1 MLALAAAVLAA
12 ACSLASLRRV
22 WLAANP
28 TALHPDELLRA
39 LSGGTARTHTRAPRA
54 EMLARL
60 EDVVARVPDADW
72 ERELLVA
79 ARAEPEAARAAFVNE
94 QLTELDYRIQRW
106 ARVPRVCASIAASG
120 GLLLATLVLRK
131 GLASAEALPPEL
143 AELVLRGLV
152 GEALTVVALGVT
164 GAVVCI
170 TAQGQA
176 KRLATDRA
184 TSADRLV
191 AGLEGQAESSA

>member
-12 ACSLASLRRV
+12 ACSVASLRRV

-28 TALHPDELLRA
+28 TALHPDELLRS
-39 LSGGTARTHTRAPRA
+39 LSGGTARTHTRAPRE

-60 EDVVARVPDADW
+60 EGVVARVPDADW
-72 ERELLVA
+72 ERDLLEA
-79 ARAEPEAARAAFVNE
+79 ARAEPAEARAALVNE

-131 GLASAEALPPEL
+131 GLAIAETLPPEL

-176 KRLATDRA
+176 KRFAADRA
-184 TSADRLV
+184 ASADRLV
-191 AGLEGQAESSA
+191 LGLEGEPESSA